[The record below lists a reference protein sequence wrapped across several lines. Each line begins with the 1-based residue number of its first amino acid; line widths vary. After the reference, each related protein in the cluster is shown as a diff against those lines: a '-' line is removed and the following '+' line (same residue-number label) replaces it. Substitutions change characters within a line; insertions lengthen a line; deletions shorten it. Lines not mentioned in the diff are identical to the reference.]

1 MREEI
6 NSVKHRKQI
15 EHKIFELELK
25 MRMRRAH
32 EVTIANKNFCL
43 NDEVIAKLMQIGD
56 MLYKKMLE
64 LVAKIQE
71 VEKKLAD
78 EPDFDIEG
86 KLYCE
91 VSIPEDDDFA
101 PEIVSFRCSKDRLF
115 SECDYGMRLE
125 KCWRTPVSERLGK
138 NLTWPLYCLIEDW
151 TLSFPEILR
160 LNENNVFIQIEI
172 TL

>member
-25 MRMRRAH
+25 IRKRRMH

-43 NDEVIAKLMQIGD
+43 NDEAIAKLMKIGD
-56 MLYKKMLE
+56 MLYGKMLE

-91 VSIPEDDDFA
+91 GPTLEDDDFA
-101 PEIVSFRCSKDRLF
+101 PEIVSFRCGKDRLF

-172 TL
+172 SL

>member
-1 MREEI
+1 MDEGFNCGEY
-6 NSVKHRKQI
+6 RKQI
-15 EHKIFELELK
+15 EQEIHELK
-25 MRMRRAH
+25 LKLIVRRSR
-32 EVTIANKNFCL
+32 EVLNANKNFWL

-91 VSIPEDDDFA
+91 VPTPEDDDFA
-101 PEIVSFRCSKDRLF
+101 PEIVSFRCGKDRLF

-125 KCWRTPVSERLGK
+125 KCWRTPVSERLEK